1 MSYHLSVNAD
11 DKRFCFV
18 FPFDIRDESLP
29 DEHRQRLITDIEQKL
44 QQKSAK
50 SIEGAVRRPDGNENK
65 VIVTNGMT
73 PIVDYE
79 MLRRRIR
86 TNTIEMYSFVTSELS
101 KIWKKVQPDV
111 PELGSYIDSVTSM
124 VSEHKRAL
132 INDMDHLRKID
143 GYEKWRQTE
152 SESLSDLVQRR
163 LTYLQ
168 NPKDCAK
175 ARKLICRLNKVIIEK
190 IFLRFIR
197 DTINQI
203 LFLF

>member
-1 MSYHLSVNAD
+1 MLCHCIFVIVSIFKILAFALKNISSFASILINFSYVI
-11 DKRFCFV
+11 
-18 FPFDIRDESLP
+18 FDIRDESLP

-44 QQKSAK
+44 EQKSAK
-50 SIEGAVRRPDGNENK
+50 PLGDAVRRSGGNENE

-73 PIVDYE
+73 PIADYE

-86 TNTIEMYSFVTSELS
+86 TNTMELYSFVNSELS
-101 KIWKKVQPDV
+101 KTWKKIQLNV
-111 PELGSYIDSVTSM
+111 PGLGSDIDSIASM
-124 VSEHKRAL
+124 VSEHKRSL

-152 SESLSDLVQRR
+152 SESLSDLIQRR

-175 ARKLICRLNKVIIEK
+175 ARKLICRLNKVS
-190 IFLRFIR
+190 
-197 DTINQI
+197 
-203 LFLF
+203 